1 EKYTRAGA
9 YAYGVHTSD
18 SRTRASLSN
27 LLSRAVTA
35 IRFINHLA
43 VKSAL
48 LYVSVFEAYAYGN
61 ETKQPAARTRAQTA
75 RSDSVQSGRRP
86 GSQASWDDGEIRYRV
101 VADVVDR
108 RRLLLHP
115 AGFGRDRA
123 VIAVSERG
131 RHLFLDET
139 RVGRR
144 SWVFVRLV
152 LLG

>member
-1 EKYTRAGA
+1 MECRVGTAWAG
-9 YAYGVHTSD
+9 V
-18 SRTRASLSN
+18 SLSN

-48 LYVSVFEAYAYGN
+48 LYVSVFEAYAYGD
-61 ETKQPAARTRAQTA
+61 ETNNPEARTRAQTA
-75 RSDSVQSGRRP
+75 RSDPVQSGRRP

-123 VIAVSERG
+123 FIAVSERG
-131 RHLFLDET
+131 WHLFLDET
-139 RVGRR
+139 RVG
-144 SWVFVRLV
+144 
-152 LLG
+152 